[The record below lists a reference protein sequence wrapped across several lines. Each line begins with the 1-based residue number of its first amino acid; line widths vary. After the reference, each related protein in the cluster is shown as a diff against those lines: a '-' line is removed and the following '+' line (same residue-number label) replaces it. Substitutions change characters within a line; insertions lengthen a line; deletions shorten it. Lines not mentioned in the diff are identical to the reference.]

1 MFCSYKYILEY
12 NLPSVQSGCW
22 YCQSNTSELNWGNN
36 FLLTMWVRR
45 QKSLPDIEKEFEENE
60 RRLMELSSEL
70 VALNC
75 EMQVHLQVRRSN
87 NSSTLGCP
95 EQDLSVTLGITL
107 NNKFTPYSLGDT
119 KGSFRPWY
127 FAA

>member
-1 MFCSYKYILEY
+1 
-12 NLPSVQSGCW
+12 
-22 YCQSNTSELNWGNN
+22 
-36 FLLTMWVRR
+36 
-45 QKSLPDIEKEFEENE
+45 
-60 RRLMELSSEL
+60 MELSSEL

-87 NSSTLGCP
+87 NSSTLGRP

-119 KGSFRPWY
+119 KGSFRPGY